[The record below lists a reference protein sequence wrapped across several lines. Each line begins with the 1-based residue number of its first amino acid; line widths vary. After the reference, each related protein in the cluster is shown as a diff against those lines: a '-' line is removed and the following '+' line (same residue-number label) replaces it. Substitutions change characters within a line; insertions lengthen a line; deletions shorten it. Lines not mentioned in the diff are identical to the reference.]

1 MGRGCA
7 CLSWYLPP
15 PARQARRSSL
25 RCRGHP
31 KAWAPPTRQ
40 SLPDPGCLQVRPTLA
55 VGRDALGSPPSPSSG
70 DDEVLTH
77 RAPPSA
83 LPPPRHAEG
92 VGQRTAH
99 SPAPSRTRPHPRHR
113 TPPPVRLP
121 SPPGRLLPPFHA
133 RGWRAASARRP
144 RPGPRG
150 PPVCAE
156 TCVKPLSQLG
166 ILTLCTQ
173 RARLGFYGVTPS
185 VADVP

>member
-55 VGRDALGSPPSPSSG
+55 VGGDALGSPPSPSSG

-92 VGQRTAH
+92 VVMRKVSARGQLTPQLLPEPDPTPATA
-99 SPAPSRTRPHPRHR
+99 PHPQSGCPPHPAGSSRPS
-113 TPPPVRLP
+113 TPEGGGQPLHGGLALGPGGLP
-121 SPPGRLLPPFHA
+121 SVL
-133 RGWRAASARRP
+133 
-144 RPGPRG
+144 
-150 PPVCAE
+150 
-156 TCVKPLSQLG
+156 KP
-166 ILTLCTQ
+166 
-173 RARLGFYGVTPS
+173 A
-185 VADVP
+185 